1 MHSLHIDTSP
11 AWQGGQ
17 RQVFDLVV
25 GLRERGDRATL
36 VAHPGGPLFRRMT
49 EGMDVVGLAPKGD
62 VDIAAAWRLSRVL
75 KASRPDVVH
84 AHDSHA
90 VAMAATAIAII
101 SGPTH
106 LPLVVTRR
114 SEFRPER
121 TTFSK
126 WKYSQVDAFVATNG
140 SVRQR
145 LLAEGVPSSR
155 VALIPPGVDVDRIE
169 RVEPANLHAE
179 LFLPTNAPIV
189 GNVGILDQQKGHNHL
204 IAAAGLV
211 LHDVPDARF
220 IIMGEGPQRAALT
233 RDVHARHLDRHVFL
247 PGFHADSAR
256 HLKGF
261 DVYASAA
268 LHVTGS
274 LALIEAMAA
283 SRPIVATAV
292 GHVPDLIEDGVTG
305 LLVPPKDER
314 ALASAIALLLKDEDL
329 RQALGDSARARARS
343 EFSLDRMVETTAA
356 LYEQVRGRPVRSAA
370 ATSGQTTGDRAGTD
384 P

>member
-1 MHSLHIDTSP
+1 MHSLHIDTST

-17 RQVFDLVV
+17 RQLFDLVV
-25 GLRERGDRATL
+25 GLRERGDRVTL
-36 VAHPGGPLFRRMT
+36 VAHPGGPLFRRMQ
-49 EGMDVVGLAPKGD
+49 EGTDVVGLAPKGD

-75 KASRPDVVH
+75 KSVQPDVVH
-84 AHDSHA
+84 AHDSHG
-90 VAMAATAIAII
+90 VAMAATAIAIL
-101 SGPTH
+101 SPATH
-106 LPLVVTRR
+106 LPLVITRR

-145 LLAEGVPSSR
+145 LLAEGVPSAR
-155 VALIPPGVDVDRIE
+155 VAVIPPGVDVERIG
-169 RVEPANLHAE
+169 RVDAANLHAE
-179 LFLPTNAPIV
+179 LFLPTHAPIV
-189 GNVGILDQQKGHNHL
+189 GNVAVLDPQKGHHHL

-211 LHDVPDARF
+211 LRDVPDTRF
-220 IIMGEGPQRAALT
+220 VIMGDGPLRATLA
-233 RDVHARHLDRHVFL
+233 RDVHSRHLDRHIFL
-247 PGFHADSAR
+247 PGFHTDIAR

-261 DVYASAA
+261 DVYVSAA

-305 LLVPPKDER
+305 LLVPPKDDA
-314 ALASAIALLLKDEDL
+314 ALAAAITRLLKDEPL
-329 RQALGDSARARARS
+329 RRAMGARASARAR
-343 EFSLDRMVETTAA
+343 EQFSLERTVEDTTA
-356 LYEQVRGRPVRSAA
+356 LYQRLVGA
-370 ATSGQTTGDRAGTD
+370 
-384 P
+384 

>member
-1 MHSLHIDTSP
+1 
-11 AWQGGQ
+11 
-17 RQVFDLVV
+17 
-25 GLRERGDRATL
+25 
-36 VAHPGGPLFRRMT
+36 
-49 EGMDVVGLAPKGD
+49 
-62 VDIAAAWRLSRVL
+62 
-75 KASRPDVVH
+75 
-84 AHDSHA
+84 
-90 VAMAATAIAII
+90 MAATAIAII
-101 SGPTH
+101 SAPTH

-145 LLAEGVPSSR
+145 LLAEGIPASR
-155 VALIPPGVDVDRIE
+155 VALIPPGVDVDRID

-179 LFLPTNAPIV
+179 LFLPTNAPVV
-189 GNVGILDQQKGHNHL
+189 GNIGILDPQKGLQHL

-220 IIMGEGPQRAALT
+220 VLMGEGPLHQALT

-305 LLVPPKDER
+305 LLVPPRDER
-314 ALASAIALLLKDEDL
+314 ALAAAITLLLKDADL
-329 RQALGDSARARARS
+329 RAALGESARARARS
-343 EFSLDRMVETTAA
+343 EFSLERMVEATAG
-356 LYEQVRGRPVRSAA
+356 LYERCRETARIAS
-370 ATSGQTTGDRAGTD
+370 
-384 P
+384 

>member
-36 VAHPGGPLFRRMT
+36 VAHPAGPLFQRMT
-49 EGMDVVGLAPKGD
+49 EGTDVVGLAPKGD

-75 KASRPDVVH
+75 KSSRPDVVH

-90 VAMAATAIAII
+90 VAMAATALAII
-101 SGPTH
+101 AGPTH

-145 LLAEGVPSSR
+145 LLAEGVPAAR
-155 VALIPPGVDVDRIE
+155 VVLIPPGVDVERIDR
-169 RVEPANLHAE
+169 VDPVNLHAE
-179 LFLPTNAPIV
+179 LFMPTNAPIV
-189 GNVGILDQQKGHNHL
+189 GNIALLEPQKGHHHL

-220 IIMGEGPQRAALT
+220 VIMGDGPQRAALT
-233 RDVHARHLDRHVFL
+233 RDVHNRHLDRHVFL

-292 GHVPDLIEDGVTG
+292 GHVPDLIQDGVTG

-314 ALASAIALLLKDEDL
+314 ALAAAITLLLKDGSL
-329 RQALGDSARARARS
+329 RAALGERARAEAQER
-343 EFSLDRMVETTAA
+343 FSLRHMVETTAA
-356 LYEQVRGRPVRSAA
+356 LYQRL
-370 ATSGQTTGDRAGTD
+370 TSGAGRTRTAV
-384 P
+384 

>member
-17 RQVFDLVV
+17 RQVFDLVI

-36 VAHPGGPLFRRMT
+36 VAHPGGPLFARMT
-49 EGMDVVGLAPKGD
+49 EGTDVVGLAPKGD

-75 KASRPDVVH
+75 KSVKPDVVH
-84 AHDSHA
+84 AHDLHA

-101 SGPTH
+101 AGPKH

-114 SEFRPER
+114 AEFRPER

-145 LLAEGVPSSR
+145 LLAEGVPAAR
-155 VALIPPGVDVDRIE
+155 VAVIPPGVDVDRID

-179 LFLPTNAPIV
+179 LFLPTGAPIV
-189 GNVGILDQQKGHNHL
+189 GNVALLETQKGHHHL

-220 IIMGEGPQRAALT
+220 VIMGDGPQRQALT

-247 PGFHADSAR
+247 PGFHPDSAR

-268 LHVTGS
+268 LQVTGS

-292 GHVPDLIEDGVTG
+292 GHVPDLIQDSVTG

-314 ALASAIALLLKDEDL
+314 ALASAITLLLKNAGL
-329 RQALGDSARARARS
+329 RAALGDRAREEAR
-343 EFSLDRMVETTAA
+343 ERFSLQRMVDATAE
-356 LYEQVRGRPVRSAA
+356 LYERCGRAA
-370 ATSGQTTGDRAGTD
+370 IMAS
-384 P
+384 